1 MVYYVHLH
9 THQLFK
15 RRRNTVALPVC
26 GFGVANLGNKLFQ
39 PMSLRQDSDS
49 LLTLIDCIMVIFIV
63 ALSPAHYCRIYAE
76 PSPWRR
82 GVVALTSLVD
92 LQFTLGLLLATLF
105 PRWLQLLGVE
115 IAGVLMLLA
124 VRADCWGDATA
135 CFSPCSQYVVIL
147 PFPWTNSKNMYGRL
161 LKKGWVIKKLIFR
174 IST

>member
-26 GFGVANLGNKLFQ
+26 VFGVANLGNKLFQ

-63 ALSPAHYCRIYAE
+63 ALSPAHCCRIYAE

-82 GVVALTSLVD
+82 GVVALTSLVG

-115 IAGVLMLLA
+115 ITGVLMLLA

-147 PFPWTNSKNMYGRL
+147 PFP
-161 LKKGWVIKKLIFR
+161 
-174 IST
+174 